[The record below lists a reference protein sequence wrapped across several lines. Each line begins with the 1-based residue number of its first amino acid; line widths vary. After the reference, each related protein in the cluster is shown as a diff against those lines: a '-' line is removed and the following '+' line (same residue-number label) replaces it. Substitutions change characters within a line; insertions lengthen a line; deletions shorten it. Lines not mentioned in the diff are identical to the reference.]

1 MSHRPRTVRVI
12 CCSDTHSRQL
22 PGADETGAATWLHS
36 GDIYEAVAPRNNA
49 AQKSA
54 CEAVARWLEG
64 RRIPVF
70 AVRGNH
76 DILDPAGFFD
86 GGRDLTGH
94 VRKVAD
100 HLWLAGIGWFGDR
113 PYDTPGES
121 DLEKICDSVR
131 RQALRQVMPS
141 DRLILLTH
149 YPAKVPGLFPLA
161 GYAVGGVLDCVRRLV
176 EDLKPVAVVQGH
188 VHEWF
193 GTSATF
199 EYAGGRSLLVNP
211 GPSGAIL
218 KMAIETG
225 RVSCEFCEGD
235 PP

>member
-1 MSHRPRTVRVI
+1 LKVL
-12 CCSDTHSRQL
+12 CCADTHGNPPPAL
-22 PGADETGAATWLHS
+22 DERSAVAWLHA
-36 GDIYEAVAPRNNA
+36 GDVYEALALRGPA
-49 AQKSA
+49 ARQSDA
-54 CEAVARWLEG
+54 EAIARWLEG
-64 RRIPVF
+64 WRIPVF

-76 DILDPAGFFD
+76 DLLDPAGFFS

-121 DLEKICDSVR
+121 DLEKVCDSIR

-149 YPAKVPGLFPLA
+149 YPAKVPGLFPVA
-161 GYAVGGVLDCVRRLV
+161 GYAVGGVLNCVRRIV
-176 EDLKPVAVVQGH
+176 EDLKPIAVVQGH

-193 GTSATF
+193 ATSGTF
-199 EYAGGRSLLVNP
+199 NYAGGQSLIVNP
-211 GPSGAIL
+211 CPRGAVL
-218 KMAIETG
+218 DVDAKTG
-225 RVSCEFCEGD
+225 RVSCEFFGEN
-235 PP
+235 P

>member
-1 MSHRPRTVRVI
+1 VKLP
-12 CCSDTHSRQL
+12 CCSDTQGKPPPEVDDR
-22 PGADETGAATWLHS
+22 GAAAWLHG
-36 GDIYEAVAPRNNA
+36 GDVYEQALAVDQA
-49 AQKSA
+49 
-54 CEAVARWLEG
+54 EARRAIRGWLGG
-64 RRIPVF
+64 RSIPVYT
-70 AVRGNH
+70 VRGNH
-76 DILDPAGFFD
+76 DILDPAGFFED
-86 GGRDLTGH
+86 GRDLTGH

-100 HLWLAGIGWFGDR
+100 RLWLAGLGWFGDR

-121 DLEKICDSVR
+121 DLEKVCDSVR
-131 RQALRQVMPS
+131 RQALRQVLPS

-149 YPAKVPGLFPLA
+149 YPARVPGLFPLA
-161 GYAVGGVLDCVRRLV
+161 GYAVEGVLDCVRRLV

-218 KMAIETG
+218 KMVIETG